1 MDLQHIRRPITSG
14 SSSLID
20 LPEYIITTFLPG
32 ARPLLDKYPRLFRFL
47 GVLLAFW
54 YLGPVARLQAIWSR
68 FSSLLVASVSVSS
81 EEDLFGYI
89 TSYIADR
96 KTVRADQ
103 SLTASSNAPQESR
116 RRHRHDP
123 DYEESSRR
131 TNEDPKIKYEQG
143 QGLQLFIHHK
153 RLFYISRKYGDGHT
167 YHGNRYKRIELI
179 TLSCLGRSPKPVK
192 DLLEHIYFL
201 NKDKERS
208 LTIIRRP
215 YTGGYGSRLTWSRLT
230 SKPRRALD
238 TVILEAT
245 KKEQVLADVEEY
257 MDEATMSF
265 YANHGIPYRRGYLFH
280 GPPGTGK
287 TSFAL
292 ALASKFNLDVYNL
305 TLLDQDLT
313 DSDLI
318 SLLNQLPGRSLL
330 LLEDIDTAGLNRKGK
345 SRSSRRSGG
354 SRRKKLPEGAVTSA
368 VEDDVDLES
377 EDESGTTSR
386 VTLSGLLNA
395 IDGVAAPEGHIL
407 VMTTNRP
414 FQLDDAL
421 VRAGRI
427 SVRVEF
433 KAASKRQAEE
443 IFLRMYVDLPSTS
456 PPWDENVDEK
466 GLPDQSRPDKKI
478 TTATPA
484 AESED
489 SARLRTLAK
498 KFAELIPEH
507 DFSPA
512 DLQDFLL
519 MHKKDAAKAVQSLP
533 EWMEHTHEERQKKED
548 DKEEDRAARRN
559 AKRQKMRQFRAEIK
573 RAVKDEDAD
582 KTDEEG
588 EENSTVEANE
598 ATGVADDKSGDAA
611 GLEKTEKSIDT
622 GTESARETTS
632 TPQAS

>member
-1 MDLQHIRRPITSG
+1 M
-14 SSSLID
+14 
-20 LPEYIITTFLPG
+20 
-32 ARPLLDKYPRLFRFL
+32 
-47 GVLLAFW
+47 
-54 YLGPVARLQAIWSR
+54 
-68 FSSLLVASVSVSS
+68 
-81 EEDLFGYI
+81 
-89 TSYIADR
+89 
-96 KTVRADQ
+96 
-103 SLTASSNAPQESR
+103 
-116 RRHRHDP
+116 
-123 DYEESSRR
+123 
-131 TNEDPKIKYEQG
+131 
-143 QGLQLFIHHK
+143 
-153 RLFYISRKYGDGHT
+153 
-167 YHGNRYKRIELI
+167 
-179 TLSCLGRSPKPVK
+179 
-192 DLLEHIYFL
+192 
-201 NKDKERS
+201 
-208 LTIIRRP
+208 
-215 YTGGYGSRLTWSRLT
+215 
-230 SKPRRALD
+230 
-238 TVILEAT
+238 
-245 KKEQVLADVEEY
+245 
-257 MDEATMSF
+257 
-265 YANHGIPYRRGYLFH
+265 
-280 GPPGTGK
+280 
-287 TSFAL
+287 
-292 ALASKFNLDVYNL
+292 
-305 TLLDQDLT
+305 
-313 DSDLI
+313 
-318 SLLNQLPGRSLL
+318 
-330 LLEDIDTAGLNRKGK
+330 
-345 SRSSRRSGG
+345 
-354 SRRKKLPEGAVTSA
+354 
-368 VEDDVDLES
+368 DLES

-466 GLPDQSRPDKKI
+466 GLPDQSRPENKI

-588 EENSTVEANE
+588 EKNSTVEANE